1 MRQAYDYWQDQPGS
15 PRRSG
20 ARAHAKPMQ
29 SPKQTRADCNTQR
42 AHANTATPG
51 IRHETHATTHEEPDG
66 RGRLTPGADAGP
78 SETRRRCTHGH
89 AEPYKRERENQGRHH
104 ARATRTT
111 RHGHTPRETRQRPRH
126 TRTMK
131 ARARCHTPHTDA
143 HTEQRARGGTS
154 NDHSGERPTLSPGSA
169 SKHASRTRAKQRTH
183 AATNEARS
191 RQEAPPNTGRATTTP
206 DSKHTHS
213 AHKARRAAETDAER
227 RRLKHTQMDA
237 QRETVTSSR
246 RDAHT
251 NPEPKGTDRGASIP
265 SDARGRPRGAP
276 HTAEMQT
283 AQRPTADCAGTTRAV
298 MTSAR
303 LPPRTG
309 RSRQVGRR
317 PAGPLGQPM
326 RRLLD
331 GAP

>member
-1 MRQAYDYWQDQPGS
+1 
-15 PRRSG
+15 
-20 ARAHAKPMQ
+20 MQ
-29 SPKQTRADCNTQR
+29 SPQQTRADCNTQR

-89 AEPYKRERENQGRHH
+89 AEPCKRERENQGRHH

-206 DSKHTHS
+206 DSKHTQRTQGAPCSRDGRGATQVEAHADGCPEGNRPVLPQRR
-213 AHKARRAAETDAER
+213 AHKPRTKRHGPRRFDSIR
-227 RRLKHTQMDA
+227 RTRAPHEAHHTQP
-237 QRETVTSSR
+237 RCR
-246 RDAHT
+246 RH
-251 NPEPKGTDRGASIP
+251 RGQP
-265 SDARGRPRGAP
+265 
-276 HTAEMQT
+276 QT
-283 AQRPTADCAGTTRAV
+283 AQ
-298 MTSAR
+298 AR
-303 LPPRTG
+303 HAL
-309 RSRQVGRR
+309 S
-317 PAGPLGQPM
+317 
-326 RRLLD
+326 
-331 GAP
+331 